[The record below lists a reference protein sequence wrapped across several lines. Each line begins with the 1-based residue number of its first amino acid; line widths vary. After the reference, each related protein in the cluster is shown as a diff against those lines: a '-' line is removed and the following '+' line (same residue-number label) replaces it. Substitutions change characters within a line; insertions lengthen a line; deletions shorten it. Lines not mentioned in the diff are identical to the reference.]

1 MKTGHHQIGVQ
12 IKRAAIRLRNQ
23 GTMKESQ
30 RCRGA
35 PLKGLSV
42 GPIKFGLGLG
52 GRRPERRERLGK
64 ELPEGLSEC
73 QA

>member
-12 IKRAAIRLRNQ
+12 IKRGAKVKKSGN
-23 GTMKESQ
+23 GEGKPKMQ
-30 RCRGA
+30 RCSFEGAFSRADQVGTGAGRG
-35 PLKGLSV
+35 
-42 GPIKFGLGLG
+42 
-52 GRRPERRERLGK
+52 PERRERLGK